1 MIATRR
7 VFCLLLALLL
17 TLALWAPSAYA
28 AQPGLDN
35 FVRQRTYTA
44 GIFSDVAADHWSYDG
59 IAACYEYG
67 LMQGRGEVFD
77 RPASL
82 TVAEA
87 LTMADRIHEIYQ
99 TGASTLAPAA
109 GSRWYTPYVDYALEQ
124 GIIGEEDFSS
134 YSTPITRADM
144 AYIFARSLPA
154 EELAAA
160 KTVVSIPDITQAPA
174 RDRGGIWALYRAGVL
189 LGNDTYGTFA
199 PASTITRQE
208 AAAILARVALP
219 GLRREDILLQKVT
232 AGPLV
237 FGLPQ
242 SGEAASTATNT
253 GSTMYRVDGSGVV
266 VDLYRFTDGSLT
278 GRQLT
283 DILTPAEEKGVLEE
297 KSGAAWM
304 EDCAVT
310 AVKFGP
316 VSGYRSQGRYVSA
329 QYDYPM
335 LTYRFLVSGT
345 LYRFTVTWNPAAADQ
360 AVVDQVCASLT
371 VDGHRADPLP

>member
-1 MIATRR
+1 MAATRR
-7 VFCLLLALLL
+7 CFCLLLAFLL
-17 TLALWAPSAYA
+17 TLFLWVPSAYA
-28 AQPGLDN
+28 AEPGLDN

-44 GIFSDVAADHWSYDG
+44 GIFTDVTEDHWSYDG
-59 IAACYEYG
+59 ISACYEYG

-87 LTMADRIHEIYQ
+87 LTMADRIHEIYH

-109 GSRWYTPYVDYALEQ
+109 GNRWYTPYIDYALEQ
-124 GIIGEEDFSS
+124 GIIETEDFLS
-134 YSTPITRADM
+134 YSAPITRADM
-144 AYIFARSLPA
+144 AYIFARALPA
-154 EELAAA
+154 EELEATKPVA
-160 KTVVSIPDITQAPA
+160 SIPDITQVPA
-174 RDRGGIWALYRAGVL
+174 RDRGGVWTLYRAGVL

-219 GLRREDILLQKVT
+219 GLRRDDILLQKVT

-242 SGEAASTATNT
+242 SGEAASTSTNT

-297 KSGAAWM
+297 QSGAAWM

-335 LTYRFLVSGT
+335 LTYRFLVAET
-345 LYRFTVTWNPAAADQ
+345 LYRFTVTWNPATADQ
-360 AVVDQVCASLT
+360 AVVDKVCASLT